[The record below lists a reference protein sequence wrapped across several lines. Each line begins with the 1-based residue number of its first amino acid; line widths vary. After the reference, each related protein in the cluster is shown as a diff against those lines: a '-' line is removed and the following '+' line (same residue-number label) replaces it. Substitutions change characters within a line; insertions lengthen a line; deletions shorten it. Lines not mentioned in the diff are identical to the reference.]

1 MKKLSKMII
10 VALGLVLL
18 ASGVASAKID
28 LIQKAPPTA
37 TSAR

>member
-10 VALGLVLL
+10 VALGLVLFV
-18 ASGVASAKID
+18 SGIASAKIE
-28 LIQKAPPTA
+28 IVSKAPPTA

>member
-18 ASGVASAKID
+18 ASGIASAKSEI
-28 LIQKAPPTA
+28 IAKAPP
-37 TSAR
+37 SAMSSR